1 MERVSFQREFSLQ
14 RETRVRISD
23 REKNLPSTETTGQPC
38 SFLFFL
44 SFFFSMPS
52 LFDLALHKP
61 QLLKFYSPFNYPPLF
76 SRSFFLLLLLAIFP
90 SLWILYIYIHFDAS
104 ANGVIFE
111 SCDSSASSSS
121 CSIRSNIVR
130 MKFSQTLLPAYKN
143 TTEEKEKK
151 REREGRMHIKSNLPD
166 MKFVYDRRSILE
178 YVADRRTI
186 RFRLFF
192 RHPSRVFTRIGPVHD
207 SIRPRYC

>member
-1 MERVSFQREFSLQ
+1 MISRFINLSFSNFIHRLIILLSSRV
-14 RETRVRISD
+14 
-23 REKNLPSTETTGQPC
+23 PS
-38 SFLFFL
+38 SSSSSSLFFHL
-44 SFFFSMPS
+44 SGF
-52 LFDLALHKP
+52 
-61 QLLKFYSPFNYPPLF
+61 
-76 SRSFFLLLLLAIFP
+76 
-90 SLWILYIYIHFDAS
+90 YIYIYFDPS

-178 YVADRRTI
+178 YVANRRTI